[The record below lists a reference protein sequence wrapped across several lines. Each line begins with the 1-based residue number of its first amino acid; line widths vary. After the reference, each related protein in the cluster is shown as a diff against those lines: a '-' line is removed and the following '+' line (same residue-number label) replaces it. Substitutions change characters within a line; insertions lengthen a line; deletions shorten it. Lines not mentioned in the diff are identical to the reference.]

1 MKGNLKFQTYCFN
14 QPFQPYQK
22 QALADAFFLDPIVAS
37 TLQGM
42 SLSNSW
48 TPVGKLI
55 TVYLFKKVRSE
66 ETDAN

>member
-14 QPFQPYQK
+14 QSFQSYQK
-22 QALADAFFLDPIVAS
+22 QALADAFFRDPVIAS

-48 TPVGKLI
+48 APVGKLVTI
-55 TVYLFKKVRSE
+55 
-66 ETDAN
+66 